1 MDEPSDHGP
10 WEVDEQTRATLPKYL
25 RLMVADAKLDA
36 RDRIRAAKV
45 LVEMNGQNAE
55 IHRLRTADD
64 PNNRPAVRLELT
76 ADGIA
81 AIRAGLLA
89 RLAGDCE
96 PRPAGGAAAAD

>member
-1 MDEPSDHGP
+1 MDEPSDFGM
-10 WEVDEQTRATLPKYL
+10 WEVDEQTRKTLPKYL
-25 RLMVADAKLDA
+25 RLIVSDPKVDA
-36 RDRIRAAKV
+36 RDRIRAATV

-55 IHRLRTADD
+55 IHRLRTAND

-76 ADGIA
+76 ADGVA